1 VAFRPCSEGATLSP
15 SNRLTNVRAPDKLLI
30 GVIHLPPL
38 PGSPGYRG
46 AAVDAFIER
55 ARQDADAILKAGWHG
70 YVLENFGDAPFYK
83 DRVPPHVVSFLTRI
97 AAELPGAETI
107 RGINVLRNDPQSALA
122 VAAAAGFDFV
132 RVNVHVG
139 AMVTDQGIIEGRA
152 AETIRERE
160 LWAPSVAIA
169 ADVAVKHAYPLG
181 DGYDLN
187 EAAKETVYRGM
198 ADALIVTGKGTGV
211 PIERSDLTTVRR
223 AVPDRPL
230 LVGSGV
236 TPESLADILQEA
248 DGVIVGTAIKKGGNV
263 LEPVDPDRAI
273 LFARTATTSSK
284 K

>member
-1 VAFRPCSEGATLSP
+1 MAFRPSDEGVALNP
-15 SNRLTNVRAPDKLLI
+15 SNRLTNARPPDKLLI

-38 PGSPGYRG
+38 PGSPGYQG
-46 AAVDAFIER
+46 APVDSFIER
-55 ARQDADAILKAGWHG
+55 ARQDAEAILNAGWHG
-70 YVLENFGDAPFYK
+70 YILENFGDAPFYK
-83 DRVPPHVVSFLTRI
+83 GRVPPHVVSFLTRI
-97 AAELPGAETI
+97 AAELPGARAI
-107 RGINVLRNDPQSALA
+107 RGINVLRNDAQSALA
-122 VAAAAGFDFV
+122 VATAVGFDFV

-181 DGYDLN
+181 EGYDLN

-211 PIERSDLTTVRR
+211 PIERGDLTSVRR

-236 TPESLADILQEA
+236 TPKSLVDILRDA

-263 LEPVDPDRAI
+263 LEPVDPDRAA
-273 LFARTATTSSK
+273 LFAHATTTYQK
-284 K
+284 